1 MVRYLWN
8 KVFMQYKPDM
18 VLNNLRWIRSDPK
31 YGEHGIAKFIM
42 SLRTLEECRV
52 IFSPD
57 GSKIDVD
64 SIKKFNQAEKH
75 EYLA

>member
-1 MVRYLWN
+1 MHD
-8 KVFMQYKPDM
+8 KPDI

-31 YGEHGIAKFIM
+31 YGEFGLAKFIM
-42 SLRTLEECRV
+42 SLRALEEVQV

-57 GSKIDVD
+57 GCRIDVD
-64 SIKKFNQAEKH
+64 SIKKFNMAEKH